1 MWNDLKVS
9 LSALDANQKWMEV
22 ITNNL
27 ANARTVKTP
36 EGGPYKRQTVT
47 FEKMT
52 DEEGG
57 GVKIGPVLQE
67 DRPPEMHYE
76 PGSPLADAKGM
87 VAYPAID
94 LAQEM
99 TELSEAGRAYEAN
112 SVALSNS
119 KEMAKRA
126 LEI

>member
-9 LSALDANQKWMEV
+9 LSALDANRHWMQV
-22 ITNNL
+22 VTNNL

-36 EGGPYKRQTVT
+36 EGGPYKRQTIA
-47 FEKMT
+47 FERLT
-52 DEEGG
+52 EEEGG
-57 GVKIGPVLQE
+57 GVKVGQVQQE
-67 DRPPEMHYE
+67 ERTPELKYE

-87 VAYPAID
+87 VAYPNID

-99 TELSEAGRAYEAN
+99 TELTAAGRAYEAN
-112 SVALSNS
+112 AVALSNT
-119 KEMAKRA
+119 KEMIKRA